1 MRIRYPG
8 FSTIQRALFPMTRT
22 LLRPMSVR
30 PAAKKTSL
38 SAGSSV
44 KSSTATATC
53 GGVVVADWAIG
64 MLVATGF
71 GVGGADLGAE
81 RCGWAS
87 GVAVG
92 ADAVGIAVGSLIFVP
107 QPLSRNVRTAK
118 KATCE

>member
-30 PAAKKTSL
+30 PASQKTSL

-44 KSSTATATC
+44 NSSTATATC
-53 GGVVVADWAIG
+53 GGVVVADRAIG

-71 GVGGADLGAE
+71 GVGAADLGAE
-81 RCGWAS
+81 RCGWAA
-87 GVAVG
+87 GAAVDAG
-92 ADAVGIAVGSLIFVP
+92 AAGIAVGSAVLVP
-107 QPLSRNVRTAK
+107 QPLSRNARTAK
-118 KATCE
+118 IAMCE